1 MSQWAEEVGNIW
13 ALSKRRSSPQTLLA
27 VAAVEGS
34 AVLVVQDFGKAWTAW
49 AGVALLPMQLI
60 PDLMQNSAIP
70 ALSFPPK

>member
-34 AVLVVQDFGKAWTAW
+34 AVFVVQGFGTAW
-49 AGVALLPMQLI
+49 AGVALLPMPLI
-60 PDLMQNSAIP
+60 PDLMQNSAVP